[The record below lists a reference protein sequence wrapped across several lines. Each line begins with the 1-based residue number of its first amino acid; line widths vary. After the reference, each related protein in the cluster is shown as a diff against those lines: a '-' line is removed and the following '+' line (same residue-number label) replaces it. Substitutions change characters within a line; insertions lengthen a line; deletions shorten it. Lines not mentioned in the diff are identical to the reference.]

1 MNAKGVTTMEQ
12 QVTYTQ
18 HATQQGKFTQHL
30 LQAGVIGPIFFVLV
44 FISDGFLHPN
54 YSQMSQMVSF
64 LSVQTNGWI
73 QIANFVISGLL
84 LIAFAI
90 GFFQRM
96 QPVIQK
102 RHLLGISMLL
112 FLVGAGLVNDGFNVT
127 ALPGQP
133 LGLHGSLHVL
143 GFLVI
148 FASLIAASFLTGRQL
163 LKVPAWRGYGWY
175 SIIAGLITL
184 LSFFALI
191 VIMVKLPAIAGLI
204 NRAVIIEAFSWC
216 VIMGYILLTKRA
228 SSSQTLQD

>member
-1 MNAKGVTTMEQ
+1 MEQ
-12 QVTYTQ
+12 QVTYIK
-18 HATQQGKFTQHL
+18 QGKFTQHL

-44 FISDGFLHPN
+44 FIIDGFLHPT

-64 LSVQTNGWI
+64 LSVQANGWI

-90 GFFQRM
+90 GFFQCM
-96 QPVIQK
+96 QPIIQRGHLIVIS
-102 RHLLGISMLL
+102 LLL
-112 FLVGAGLVNDGFNVT
+112 FLVGAGLVNDGINVT

-148 FASLIAASFLTGRQL
+148 FGSLIAASFLAGRQL
-163 LKVPAWRGYGWY
+163 LKVPAWRGYGLY
-175 SIIAGLITL
+175 SIITGFVSL

-191 VIMVKLPAIAGLI
+191 VIIIKLPSIAGLV

-216 VIMGYILLTKRA
+216 VIMGYTLLIKTA
-228 SSSQTLQD
+228 SSSQSLQN